1 MRLGISPRLFI
12 RQQLDQHFGASVF
25 RGNAVSINMS
35 AFAMEKL
42 TNGLIV
48 ACNRTL
54 GSSIMSTAQWA
65 MTRRTLPVRS
75 KLSRWFIIR
84 MISEMV
90 TATRSADFD
99 VLTSSVPGSAD

>member
-1 MRLGISPRLFI
+1 MRLGVSPKFFI
-12 RQQLDQHFGASVF
+12 RHQLDQHFGASVF
-25 RGNAVSINMS
+25 RENAVSINMS

-48 ACNRTL
+48 ACHRTL
-54 GSSIMSTAQWA
+54 GSSIMSTTHWA

-84 MISEMV
+84 MISEMI

-99 VLTSSVPGSAD
+99 VLTSSVRGDAD